1 MGLQFENESAK
12 EADMAQTA
20 AVTQSFVRY
29 SPDVEQAEPDFD
41 KTLQTVLDDMKQHMR
56 GSLKTEGIGLVVRN
70 AHAKGYGLA
79 RGEFEILSGLP
90 NAYAQGIYAKPGRH
104 EAMIRFSNGTNHAG
118 SDRFL
123 GPITGIGL
131 KIFGIEGTTLLEDE
145 PDSHTFDYALI
156 NHPVFFV
163 NTLKHYVFIQSVF
176 ANLGLAPPAN
186 LTPEEQQAGLHKVL
200 YNFVTGKGT
209 LPPEQWAWEEL
220 GAFLHL
226 AQTKPVNLL
235 LSTYWTMGA
244 VRHGDYVAKVR
255 VAPVQSFADR
265 VEQRALDLA
274 SAEQVFRPALVA
286 ELRKRPY
293 EFDVQVQ
300 LSTDLARMPVEK
312 TTVVWPESLSP
323 YVTVAKLRLPQ
334 QDIGG
339 EDNFEKMDKT
349 SMTAWRVTEQ
359 HRPLGSIMRSRKEV
373 YRQSSILRHQEN
385 HQERK
390 EPKNLAEVF
399 GDQRA
404 AARQG

>member
-1 MGLQFENESAK
+1 
-12 EADMAQTA
+12 MAQT
-20 AVTQSFVRY
+20 FVRY
-29 SPDVEQAEPDFD
+29 SPDVEHIEPDFE
-41 KTLQTVLDDMKQHMR
+41 KTLRQILDDMTQHMR

-79 RGEFEILSGLP
+79 RGTFEILSGMP
-90 NAYAQGIYAKPGRH
+90 NEYSQGIYAKPGRH
-104 EAMIRFSNGTNHAG
+104 EAMIRFSNGTNHVG
-118 SDRFL
+118 GDRFL

-131 KIFGIEGTTLLEDE
+131 KIFGIEGKALLEDE

-156 NHPVFFV
+156 NHPVFFA
-163 NTLKHYVFIQSVF
+163 NTLAHYVFIQSLF
-176 ANLGLAPPAN
+176 ADRGLPPPAN
-186 LTPEEQQAGLHKVL
+186 LTPEEKQAALHRLL
-200 YNFVTGKGT
+200 YDFVTGKGT
-209 LPPEQWAWEEL
+209 LPPEEWAWEEL
-220 GAFLHL
+220 GAFLNL

-265 VEQRALDLA
+265 VEQRALDLT

-293 EFDVQVQ
+293 EFDIQVQ
-300 LSTDLARMPVEK
+300 LCTDLAQMPVEK
-312 TTVVWPESLSP
+312 TTVRWSENLSP

-339 EDNFEKMDKT
+339 EDNFERMDKT
-349 SMTAWRVTEQ
+349 SMTAWRVTEP
-359 HRPLGSIMRSRKEV
+359 HRPLGNIMRARKEV
-373 YRQSSILRHQEN
+373 YRQSSILRHQAN
-385 HQERK
+385 KQERK

-399 GDQRA
+399 GEQMA
-404 AARQG
+404 ADR

>member
-1 MGLQFENESAK
+1 M
-12 EADMAQTA
+12 
-20 AVTQSFVRY
+20 TQKFVRY
-29 SPDVEQAEPDFD
+29 SPEVEHIEPDFEQ
-41 KTLQTVLDDMKQHMR
+41 TLETVLDDMKQHMR
-56 GSLKTEGIGLVVRN
+56 GSVKTEGIGRMVRN

-79 RGEFEILSGLP
+79 RAEFEILSGLP
-90 NAYAQGIYAKPGRH
+90 NEYAQGIYAKPGRH
-104 EAMIRFSNGTNHAG
+104 EAMVRFSNGTNHVG
-118 SDRFL
+118 DDRFL

-131 KIFGIEGTTLLEDE
+131 KIFGIEGKTLLEDE

-163 NTLKHYVFIQSVF
+163 NTLKHYIFIQALF
-176 ANLGLAPPAN
+176 ADLGLAPPK
-186 LTPEEQQAGLHKVL
+186 LTPEQQQAALHKLL

-220 GAFLHL
+220 GAFLRL
-226 AQTKPVNLL
+226 TQTKPVNLL

-265 VEQRALDLA
+265 VEQRALDLT

-293 EFDVQVQ
+293 EFDIQVQ
-300 LSTDLARMPVEK
+300 LCTDLAQLPVEK
-312 TTVVWPESLSP
+312 TTVRWPESLSP

-339 EDNFEKMDKT
+339 TDNFEKMDKT
-349 SMTAWRVTEQ
+349 SMTAWRVTEP
-359 HRPLGSIMRSRKEV
+359 HRPLGNIMRARKEV

-385 HQERK
+385 KQERK

-399 GDQRA
+399 GEQMA
-404 AARQG
+404 AAR

>member
-1 MGLQFENESAK
+1 M
-12 EADMAQTA
+12 
-20 AVTQSFVRY
+20 TQNFVRY
-29 SPDVEQAEPDFD
+29 GPEVEQPEPDFERS
-41 KTLQTVLDDMKQHMR
+41 LQAVLDDMKQHMR
-56 GSLKTEGIGLVVRN
+56 GSLKTEGVGLVVRN

-79 RGEFEILSGLP
+79 RGEVEILSGIP
-90 NAYAQGIYAKPGRH
+90 NEYAQGIYAKPGRH
-104 EAMIRFSNGTNHAG
+104 EAMVRFSNGTNHVG
-118 SDRFL
+118 DDRFL

-131 KIFGIEGTTLLEDE
+131 KLFGIEGRTLLDDE

-163 NTLKHYVFIQSVF
+163 NTLKHYIFIQSLF
-176 ANLGLAPPAN
+176 ANLGLPPPAM
-186 LTPEEQQAGLHKVL
+186 TPEEKEAALHRIL

-209 LPPEQWAWEEL
+209 LPPEEWAWEEL
-220 GAFLHL
+220 GAFLQL
-226 AQTKPVNLL
+226 AQHKPINLL

-265 VEQRALDLA
+265 VVQREIDFD
-274 SAEQVFRPALVA
+274 SAGQVFRPALVG
-286 ELRKRPY
+286 ELRERPY
-293 EFDVQVQ
+293 EFDIQVQ
-300 LSTDLARMPVEK
+300 LSTDLVRMPVEK

-349 SMTAWRVTEQ
+349 SMAPWRVTEE
-359 HRPLGSIMRSRKEV
+359 HRPLGSIMRSRLEV
-373 YRQSSILRHQEN
+373 YRESSKLRHEAN
-385 HQERK
+385 NQERR

-399 GDQRA
+399 GEQKA
-404 AARQG
+404 TAR

>member
-1 MGLQFENESAK
+1 MT
-12 EADMAQTA
+12 QT
-20 AVTQSFVRY
+20 FVRY
-29 SPDVEQAEPDFD
+29 SPDVEHMEPDFE
-41 KTLQTVLDDMKQHMR
+41 KTLRLILDDMKQHMR

-79 RGEFEILSGLP
+79 RGTFEILSGMP
-90 NAYAQGIYAKPGRH
+90 NEYSQGIYAKPGRH
-104 EAMIRFSNGTNHAG
+104 EAMVRFSNGTNHVG
-118 SDRFL
+118 GDRFL

-131 KIFGIEGTTLLEDE
+131 KIFGIEGKTLLEDE

-156 NHPVFFV
+156 NHPVFFA
-163 NTLKHYVFIQSVF
+163 NTLAHYVFIQSLF
-176 ANLGLAPPAN
+176 ADRGLPPPAN
-186 LTPEEQQAGLHKVL
+186 LTPEEKQAALHRLL
-200 YNFVTGKGT
+200 YDFVTGRGT
-209 LPPEQWAWEEL
+209 LPPEEWAWEEL
-220 GAFLHL
+220 GAFLNL

-265 VEQRALDLA
+265 VEQRALDLT

-293 EFDVQVQ
+293 EFDIQVQ
-300 LSTDLARMPVEK
+300 LCTDLAQMPVEK
-312 TTVVWPESLSP
+312 TTVRWSESLSP

-349 SMTAWRVTEQ
+349 SMAAWRVTEP
-359 HRPLGSIMRSRKEV
+359 HRPLGNIMRSRKEV
-373 YRQSSILRHQEN
+373 YRQSSILRHQTN
-385 HQERK
+385 KQERK

-399 GDQRA
+399 GEQMA
-404 AARQG
+404 ADR

>member
-1 MGLQFENESAK
+1 MSEK
-12 EADMAQTA
+12 
-20 AVTQSFVRY
+20 FVRY
-29 SPDVEQAEPDFD
+29 SPDVEQEEPDFD
-41 KTLQTVLDDMKQHMR
+41 RTLQQVLDDMKQHMR

-79 RGEFEILSGLP
+79 RGEFEILSGIP
-90 NAYAQGIYAKPGRH
+90 NEYSQGIYAKPGHH
-104 EAMIRFSNGTNHAG
+104 EAMVRFSNGTSHAG
-118 SDRFL
+118 GDRFL

-131 KIFGIEGTTLLEDE
+131 KIFGIEGKTLLEDE

-163 NTLKHYVFIQSVF
+163 NTVAHYVFIQSVF
-176 ANLGLAPPAN
+176 ADIGLAPPAN
-186 LTPEEQQAGLHKVL
+186 LTPEQRQAAFHRVL

-220 GAFLHL
+220 GAFLQL
-226 AQTKPVNLL
+226 TQNKPVNLL

-265 VEQRALDLA
+265 VEQRALDLT

-286 ELRKRPY
+286 ELRERPY
-293 EFDVQVQ
+293 EFDIQVQ
-300 LSTDLARMPVEK
+300 LCTDLAQMPVEK
-312 TTVVWPESLSP
+312 TTVRWSESLSP

-339 EDNFEKMDKT
+339 EDNVDRMDKT
-349 SMTAWRVTEQ
+349 SMTPWRVTEE
-359 HRPLGSIMRSRKEV
+359 HRPLGNIMRSRKEV
-373 YRQSSILRHQEN
+373 YRQSSMLRHQAN
-385 HQERK
+385 NQERK

-399 GDQRA
+399 GEQMA
-404 AARQG
+404 AAR

>member
-1 MGLQFENESAK
+1 M
-12 EADMAQTA
+12 
-20 AVTQSFVRY
+20 TQRFVRY
-29 SPDVEQAEPDFD
+29 SPAVEQNEPDFE
-41 KTLQTVLDDMKQHMR
+41 KTLQEVLDDMKQHMR

-79 RGEFEILSGLP
+79 RGEFEILSGMP
-90 NAYAQGIYAKPGRH
+90 SEYAQGIYAKPGRH
-104 EAMIRFSNGTNHAG
+104 EAMVRFSNGTNHVG
-118 SDRFL
+118 GDRFL

-131 KIFGIEGTTLLEDE
+131 KIFGIEGPTLLEDE

-163 NTLKHYVFIQSVF
+163 NTLAHYVFIQSVF
-176 ANLGLAPPAN
+176 AGLGLPPPAN
-186 LTPEEQQAGLHKVL
+186 ITLEERQAALHRVL

-220 GAFLHL
+220 GAFLQL
-226 AQTKPVNLL
+226 AQTKPENLL

-255 VAPVQSFADR
+255 VAPVQAFANR
-265 VEQRALDLA
+265 VEQRALDLT

-300 LSTDLARMPVEK
+300 LCTDLAQMPVEK
-312 TTVVWPESLSP
+312 TTVRWPESLSP

-349 SMTAWRVTEQ
+349 SMTAWRVTEP
-359 HRPLGSIMRSRKEV
+359 HRPLGNIMRSRKEV
-373 YRQSSILRHQEN
+373 YRQSSILRHHEN
-385 HQERK
+385 KQERK

-399 GDQRA
+399 AEQMVAHR
-404 AARQG
+404 

>member
-1 MGLQFENESAK
+1 MSQN
-12 EADMAQTA
+12 
-20 AVTQSFVRY
+20 FVRY
-29 SPDVEQAEPDFD
+29 SSDVERPEPDFERQ
-41 KTLQTVLDDMKQHMR
+41 LQAVLDDMKQHMR

-79 RGEFEILSGLP
+79 RGEFEILGGMPSE
-90 NAYAQGIYAKPGRH
+90 YAQGIYAKPGRH
-104 EAMIRFSNGTNHAG
+104 EAMVRFSNGTNHVG
-118 SDRFL
+118 GDRFL
-123 GPITGIGL
+123 GSITGIGL
-131 KIFGIEGTTLLEDE
+131 KIFGIEGKTLLEDE

-163 NTLKHYVFIQSVF
+163 NTVAHYVFIQSLF
-176 ANLGLAPPAN
+176 ADLGLPPPGN
-186 LTPEEQQAGLHKVL
+186 MTPEERQAALHRVL

-220 GAFLHL
+220 GAFLQL
-226 AQTKPVNLL
+226 AQHKPENLL

-265 VEQRALDLA
+265 VVQRSLDLD
-274 SAEQVFRPALVA
+274 SAQQVFRPALVA
-286 ELRKRPY
+286 ELRERPY
-293 EFDVQVQ
+293 EFDIQVQ
-300 LSTDLARMPVEK
+300 LCTDLAQMPVEK
-312 TTVVWPESLSP
+312 TTVRWPESLSP

-349 SMTAWRVTEQ
+349 SMSAWRVTEQ

-373 YRQSSILRHQEN
+373 YRQSSKLRHQAN

-390 EPKNLAEVF
+390 EPNNLAEVF
-399 GDQRA
+399 GNQMTTA
-404 AARQG
+404 M

>member
-1 MGLQFENESAK
+1 MLVAGGMMRK
-12 EADMAQTA
+12 ERTT
-20 AVTQSFVRY
+20 VSQSFVRY
-29 SPDVEQAEPDFD
+29 SPDVEHIEPDFEQ
-41 KTLQTVLDDMKQHMR
+41 TLQQVLDDMKQHMR

-79 RGEFEILSGLP
+79 RGEVEILGGLQSE
-90 NAYAQGIYAKPGRH
+90 YSQGIYARPGRH
-104 EAMIRFSNGTNHAG
+104 ETLVRFSNGTNHVG
-118 SDRFL
+118 GDRFL

-131 KIFGIEGTTLLEDE
+131 KIFGIDGNTLLEDE
-145 PDSHTFDYALI
+145 PGSHTFDYALI

-163 NTLKHYVFIQSVF
+163 NTVAHYVFIQSVF
-176 ANLGLAPPAN
+176 ADLGLPPAAN
-186 LTPEEQQAGLHKVL
+186 LTPEERQAALHRVL

-220 GAFLHL
+220 GAFLQL

-244 VRHGDYVAKVR
+244 VRHGDYIAKVR

-265 VEQRALDLA
+265 VQQRALDLT

-286 ELRKRPY
+286 ELRKQPY

-300 LSTDLARMPVEK
+300 LCTDLAQMPVEK
-312 TTVVWPESLSP
+312 TTVRWPESLSP

-349 SMTAWRVTEQ
+349 SMTAWRVTEP

-373 YRQSSILRHQEN
+373 YRQSSILRHQTN
-385 HQERK
+385 KQERK

-399 GDQRA
+399 GEQRA
-404 AARQG
+404 AAR

>member
-1 MGLQFENESAK
+1 M
-12 EADMAQTA
+12 
-20 AVTQSFVRY
+20 TQNFVRY
-29 SPDVEQAEPDFD
+29 GLDVERTEPDFD
-41 KTLQTVLDDMKQHMR
+41 KNLQAVLEDMKQHMR

-79 RGEFEILSGLP
+79 RGEVEILSGIP
-90 NAYAQGIYAKPGRH
+90 EEYAQGIYAKPGRH
-104 EAMIRFSNGTNHAG
+104 EAMVRFSNGTNHVG
-118 SDRFL
+118 DDRFL

-131 KIFGIEGTTLLEDE
+131 KIFGIEGKTLLEDE

-163 NTLKHYVFIQSVF
+163 NTLAHYVFIQSLF
-176 ANLGLAPPAN
+176 ANLGTAPPAN
-186 LTPEEQQAGLHKVL
+186 LTPEEKQAGLHRIL

-220 GAFLHL
+220 GAFLQL
-226 AQTKPVNLL
+226 SQTKPVNLL

-265 VEQRALDLA
+265 VEQRALDLT

-293 EFDVQVQ
+293 ELDIQVQ
-300 LSTDLARMPVEK
+300 LCTDLEQMPVEK
-312 TTVVWPESLSP
+312 TTVRWPESLSP
-323 YVTVAKLRLPQ
+323 YVTVAKFRLPQ

-339 EDNFEKMDKT
+339 EDNFERMDKT
-349 SMTAWRVTEQ
+349 SMSPWRVTEQ
-359 HRPLGSIMRSRKEV
+359 HSPLGSIMRSRKEV
-373 YRQSSILRHQEN
+373 YRQSSILRHQSN
-385 HQERK
+385 QQERK
-390 EPKNLAEVF
+390 EPKNLTEVF
-399 GDQRA
+399 GEPMAITEPRKSA
-404 AARQG
+404 